1 MVEENEPKWKRFEK
15 IVAKIQKEFSP
26 NATVTHNDKIV
37 GRRSGVE
44 RQIDISIRQSI
55 GQFELLIVIECK
67 DYKIPIDVKGVEEFF
82 GLLDDVAA
90 NKGALV
96 SSNGFT
102 DAARNRASE
111 AGVDI
116 YSLVDTENLDWK
128 PNVAIPFVCDFRG
141 FGMCRYK
148 IGGTIS
154 ICKELSHQDISRV
167 EIYNKDHIKIGT
179 PLTLLWAMWNQ
190 RKISPDPGIGKI
202 RLEPNPIFVKNN
214 SDEFERIEII
224 AEFEVVKKLYFGKV
238 PLTKVSGFIDEGTG
252 KLIIP
257 GNTEIITDFIDS
269 FEVERTWLRIPTID
283 SLVIKPFML
292 LEAFDIYPS
301 TIPKNYK
308 PYLAN

>member
-1 MVEENEPKWKRFEK
+1 MVDEKEPKWKRFEK
-15 IVAKIQKEFSP
+15 IVAKIQKDFSP

-44 RQIDISIRQSI
+44 RQIDITIRQSI
-55 GQFELLIVIECK
+55 GQFDLLIVIECK
-67 DYKIPIDVKGVEEFF
+67 DNKRPIDIKGMEEFF

-96 SSNGFT
+96 SSSGFT
-102 DAARNRASE
+102 EAAKNRALE
-111 AGVDI
+111 ADVDI
-116 YSLVDTENLDWK
+116 FSLVDTENLEWK

-148 IGGTIS
+148 IGSTNA
-154 ICKELSHQDISRV
+154 ICKELLHQEIFRV
-167 EIYNKDHIKIGT
+167 EIFNKNHIKIGT

-190 RKISPDPGIGKI
+190 RKISPEPGIRKKRI
-202 RLEPNPIFVKNN
+202 DPNPIYVMSSSGEFVH
-214 SDEFERIEII
+214 IEIV
-224 AEFEVVKKLYFGKV
+224 AEFEIVKKLYFGHV
-238 PLTKVSGFIDEGTG
+238 PLTKISGFMDEKTE
-252 KLIIP
+252 KVILP
-257 GNTEIITDFIDS
+257 NNSEIITDFIDT
-269 FEVERTWLRIPTID
+269 FEVERTWQRIPSVN

-292 LEAFDIYPS
+292 LEAFDLYPS